1 MCKHVV
7 SVTWSYMYTHVLVMD
22 TADLPFPF
30 DFNIDIHYS
39 YYFVSTLYFTE
50 NLVLCNTVKSSFKV
64 WCFVIHLNIWSYCS
78 IEKLGLLQDF
88 PCINN
93 TAVTVLGT
101 VSLSHFLGTILWRVL
116 IYYQIAIQ
124 KDSASW
130 QHCMKLTSRICVLVY
145 C

>member
-64 WCFVIHLNIWSYCS
+64 
-78 IEKLGLLQDF
+78 
-88 PCINN
+88 
-93 TAVTVLGT
+93 
-101 VSLSHFLGTILWRVL
+101 
-116 IYYQIAIQ
+116 
-124 KDSASW
+124 
-130 QHCMKLTSRICVLVY
+130 
-145 C
+145 